1 MTRLLR
7 VIVAAGAALLAMA
20 ASAPAQMQGPLQGQ
34 YPNKPITLIVP
45 FGPGST
51 TDTISRIIAQ
61 HLGQALNQS
70 IVIENKPGA
79 NGAIA
84 AAYVARAAPD
94 GYTLLMSTNSPHSAA
109 PSLNKSIAYD
119 PVKDFEPVSRIGSFT
134 LMLVL
139 HPDVPATSIPELIAY
154 AKAHPGKLSFAS
166 GNASGVVA
174 GETLKAWAGIN
185 LVHVPYRSTPPAVN
199 DVLGGRVSMMFI
211 DLTSGLPHV
220 RAHALRA
227 LAVTRIQRSTLFPEL
242 PSLHEAGVTN
252 FDMDSWMG
260 VFAPAHTPPDDRD
273 AAQHRTA
280 QDRRQSRDQGADR
293 HARFRGIFEHAGGA
307 GRLRQGPARQMDQDD
322 QGRRHRAGMS
332 NALLSV
338 PTAAPKSLPSVA
350 VQKSASFLAAS
361 PKCGLLN
368 QSHTRS
374 INC

>member
-1 MTRLLR
+1 VL
-7 VIVAAGAALLAMA
+7 VAAGAALLAVA
-20 ASAPAQMQGPLQGQ
+20 ANAQGQLQGPLQGQ
-34 YPNKPITLIVP
+34 YPNKAVTLIVP
-45 FGPGST
+45 FGPGSA
-51 TDTISRIIAQ
+51 TDTISRIIAL
-61 HLGQALNQS
+61 HLGNALNQS

-211 DLTSGLPHV
+211 DLTTGLPHV
-220 RAHALRA
+220 KANALRA
-227 LAVTRIQRSTLFPEL
+227 LAVTRMQRSTLFPEL
-242 PSLHEAGVTN
+242 PSLHEAGVAN
-252 FDMDSWMG
+252 FDMDSWMAM
-260 VFAPAHTPPDDRD
+260 FAPAHTPPEIVTGSMPNCARSSTMP
-273 AAQHRTA
+273 RS
-280 QDRRQSRDQGADR
+280 RRGS
-293 HARFRGIFEHAGGA
+293 ARSVSSYF
-307 GRLRQGPARQMDQDD
+307 PAR
-322 QGRRHRAGMS
+322 RRS
-332 NALLSV
+332 W
-338 PTAAPKSLPSVA
+338 
-350 VQKSASFLAAS
+350 AAS
-361 PKCGLLN
+361 
-368 QSHTRS
+368 SRS
-374 INC
+374 SSTNGPG

>member
-1 MTRLLR
+1 MRRLLR
-7 VIVAAGAALLAMA
+7 VIVAAGAALLAVA
-20 ASAPAQMQGPLQGQ
+20 ANAQGQLQGPLQGQ
-34 YPNKPITLIVP
+34 YPNKPVTLVVP

-61 HLGQALNQS
+61 YLGNALNQS

-174 GETLKAWAGIN
+174 GETLKAWAGID
-185 LVHVPYRSTPPAVN
+185 LVHVPYRSTPAAVN

-227 LAVTRIQRSTLFPEL
+227 LAVTRMQRSTLFPEL
-242 PSLHEAGVTN
+242 PSLHEAGVDQLRHG
-252 FDMDSWMG
+252 FLDGSG
-260 VFAPAHTPPDDRD
+260 RARPHPARDRD
-273 AAQHRTA
+273 PAQYRAA
-280 QDRRQSRDQGADR
+280 QDRRQSRHQGADR
-293 HARFRGIFEHAGGA
+293 HARFRGIFQHARRVGQ
-307 GRLRQGPARQMDQDD
+307 LRQGPARQMDQDD
-322 QGRRHRAGMS
+322 QGRRHRAGVS
-332 NALLSV
+332 HALLSV

-368 QSHTRS
+368 QSHKK
-374 INC
+374 

>member
-1 MTRLLR
+1 MRRLLR
-7 VIVAAGAALLAMA
+7 VIVAAGAALLAVA
-20 ASAPAQMQGPLQGQ
+20 ANAQGQLQGPLQGQ
-34 YPNKPITLIVP
+34 YPNKPVTLVVP

-61 HLGQALNQS
+61 YLGNALNQS

-174 GETLKAWAGIN
+174 GETLKAWAGID
-185 LVHVPYRSTPPAVN
+185 LVHVPYRSTPAAVN

-220 RAHALRA
+220 KAHALRA
-227 LAVTRIQRSTLFPEL
+227 LAVTRMQRSTLFPEL
-242 PSLHEAGVTN
+242 PSLHEAGVAN
-252 FDMDSWMG
+252 FDMDPGWERSR
-260 VFAPAHTPPDDRD
+260 PPTP
-273 AAQHRTA
+273 
-280 QDRRQSRDQGADR
+280 RR
-293 HARFRGIFEHAGGA
+293 
-307 GRLRQGPARQMDQDD
+307 
-322 QGRRHRAGMS
+322 
-332 NALLSV
+332 
-338 PTAAPKSLPSVA
+338 
-350 VQKSASFLAAS
+350 
-361 PKCGLLN
+361 
-368 QSHTRS
+368 RS
-374 INC
+374 